1 MLKGGYVCVCVCIYI
16 YISIYIYIQSF
27 IFFWFGTIKERE
39 GILTFPYTCETSL
52 ITYKDVVNL
61 VE

>member
-16 YISIYIYIQSF
+16 YIYIPSF
-27 IFFWFGTIKERE
+27 LFFWFGTIKERE